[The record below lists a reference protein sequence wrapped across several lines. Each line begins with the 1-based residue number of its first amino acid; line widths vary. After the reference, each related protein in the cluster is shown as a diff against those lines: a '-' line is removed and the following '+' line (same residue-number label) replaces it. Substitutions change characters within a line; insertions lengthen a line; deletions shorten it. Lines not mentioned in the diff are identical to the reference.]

1 LFYGVD
7 LKYVGQFHEVTIPFA
22 SPSDLTGLQNSF
34 DAQHRKL
41 YGYNLPGQPIEALHW
56 RLTAVGRTERPFAR
70 GGGAFRCS
78 GKLRAQRS
86 REVVF
91 ESHTMPTHVYEGGE
105 LPVQATVEGPAV
117 IEEPTTTI
125 VVPPG
130 SKLVV
135 NDHGDYELSL
145 SL

>member
-1 LFYGVD
+1 
-7 LKYVGQFHEVTIPFA
+7 
-22 SPSDLTGLQNSF
+22 LTGLQNSF

-56 RLTAVGRTERPFAR
+56 RLTAVGRTERPFGR

-105 LPVQATVEGPAV
+105 LQSRATVEGPAI